1 MRILKL
7 ILWLILIVCL
17 TWGGAIVF
25 GPLLISSAVERYSGG
40 VVTLSAV
47 EISPKFEIRIPL
59 VEAKPDPA
67 QAAAF
72 VRGLEIDW
80 RYDEYFELAVRVGSS
95 QVEGLG
101 VAAGGGLTIRPQSLT
116 NWSTAQLSA
125 TLDGLRLGQNKASV
139 ATLTGSLD
147 LSNLMLTDVD
157 MRLSDVAAAID
168 SAVTPFGDVSIS
180 VSEYALRKAFDAQ
193 EFDYAIRLPSGV
205 KKNNIELGAF
215 SALGRVYSG
224 VADIEAEFK
233 GLRVIDRGVTID
245 EAILASRYDLR
256 TRIFEPEWRIVLS
269 DFKSINPPLE
279 LSNYSGTVE
288 MSGEVIELVGR
299 ADVQKI
305 TLKTADMVLAELND
319 GEVTLN
325 VVAGPNP
332 QFGSITLDLEGQLQA
347 TPSLSVDLSA
357 AVRLDGALPADCV
370 AQACEAIQARVD
382 YTVNA
387 DGEVLKGSARCDG
400 PNCASDQFRHRL
412 ETSDT
417 DAFMQNLVQSAI
429 FNPLVL
435 PVAYMELRRGQPN
448 GSGHIVEY

>member
-7 ILWLILIVCL
+7 ILWSILIACL

-25 GPLLISSAVERYSGG
+25 GPRLISSAVERYSGG
-40 VVTLSAV
+40 VVTLSGV

-59 VEAKPDPA
+59 VEVKPDPA

-125 TLDGLRLGQNKASV
+125 KLDGLRLGPNQASV

-147 LSNLMLTDVD
+147 LSNLVLTDVD
-157 MRLSDVAAAID
+157 MRLSDVEAAID
-168 SAVTPFGDVSIS
+168 SAVTPLGDVSIS
-180 VSEYALRKAFDAQ
+180 VSEYALRKAVDAQ
-193 EFDYAIRLPSGV
+193 EFDYAISLPSGV
-205 KKNNIELGAF
+205 KKNNIELGPF
-215 SALGRVYSG
+215 SAYGRIYSG
-224 VADIEAEFK
+224 VANIEAEFK
-233 GLRVIDRGVTID
+233 GLRVIDRGVTIGA
-245 EAILASRYDLR
+245 AILASRYDLR
-256 TRIFEPEWRIVLS
+256 TRIFEPEWRIGLS
-269 DFKSINPPLE
+269 DFVSVNPPLV
-279 LSNYSGTVE
+279 LSNYSGTVA

-299 ADVQKI
+299 ADVRKF

-319 GEVTLN
+319 GEIALKA
-325 VVAGPNP
+325 VAAPNP
-332 QFGSITLDLEGQLQA
+332 QFGSVTLDLEGQLQA
-347 TPSLSVDLSA
+347 TPSMSVDLSA
-357 AVRLDGALPADCV
+357 AMRLDGALPANCV
-370 AQACEAIQARVD
+370 AQPCEAIQARVD

-387 DGEVLKGSARCDG
+387 DGEVLKGLARCDG
-400 PNCASDQFRHRL
+400 PRCTADQFRHRL

-417 DAFMQNLVQSAI
+417 DAFMQNLIQSAI

-435 PVAYMELRRGQPN
+435 PIAYMELRRGQPN